1 MSENRD
7 YYEVLG
13 VDKDAD
19 ARTIKRAFL
28 KKARTV
34 HPDVS
39 DDPEAEAKFK
49 ELNEAYSVLS
59 DEQKRANYDRY
70 GTADGP
76 GGSGYVDIND
86 IFGGMGMDDLFSS
99 FFGGGAGSGARSRR
113 ERRRG
118 RDMAISLS
126 VTLEEAALGCKKT
139 ISYDRLAPCED
150 CNGTGRAE
158 GAQEKQCGRCHG
170 TGYVTTVQR
179 SFLGQVQ
186 SSSPC
191 PDCHGEGTVIDH
203 PCETCDGQG
212 RTPSHEKIDI
222 DIPAGVSTGR
232 QLRVSGFGEAGLRGE
247 PSGDLIVNVRV
258 ADHERFKRNGDD
270 LYLVSDISIAQ
281 AALGCEIEVEGI
293 MPDEVVKVTVPA
305 AKSGIL
311 AGVILGVGRA
321 IGETMA
327 VIMVAGN
334 VVQITPQVGGT
345 VISIGADDTD
355 FLTGAEY
362 MRSHIRDARKVV
374 IDNAGHAANM
384 DQPAVF
390 NHAVREL
397 LDQL

>member
-13 VDKDAD
+13 VDRDAD

-59 DEQKRANYDRY
+59 DEQRRANYDRY

-99 FFGGGAGSGARSRR
+99 FFGGGAGGGARSRR

-118 RDMAISLS
+118 RDMVISLS
-126 VTLEEAALGCKKT
+126 VTLERRRSAAKDV
-139 ISYDRLAPCED
+139 SYDRLLLCED

-170 TGYVTTVQR
+170 TGLR
-179 SFLGQVQ
+179 HDGSADRFGPG
-186 SSSPC
+186 SSSLPC
-191 PDCHGEGTVIDH
+191 PDCHGEGMVIDH

-212 RTPSHEKIDI
+212 PH
-222 DIPAGVSTGR
+222 A
-232 QLRVSGFGEAGLRGE
+232 F
-247 PSGDLIVNVRV
+247 
-258 ADHERFKRNGDD
+258 
-270 LYLVSDISIAQ
+270 
-281 AALGCEIEVEGI
+281 
-293 MPDEVVKVTVPA
+293 
-305 AKSGIL
+305 
-311 AGVILGVGRA
+311 
-321 IGETMA
+321 
-327 VIMVAGN
+327 
-334 VVQITPQVGGT
+334 
-345 VISIGADDTD
+345 
-355 FLTGAEY
+355 
-362 MRSHIRDARKVV
+362 ARK
-374 IDNAGHAANM
+374 DRHRYSP
-384 DQPAVF
+384 PAFRPV
-390 NHAVREL
+390 ASCV
-397 LDQL
+397 

>member
-70 GTADGP
+70 GSPDGP

-99 FFGGGAGSGARSRR
+99 FFGGGAGGGARNRR

-139 ISYDRLAPCED
+139 ISYDRLAPCVD

-158 GAQEKQCGRCHG
+158 GAQE
-170 TGYVTTVQR
+170 
-179 SFLGQVQ
+179 
-186 SSSPC
+186 
-191 PDCHGEGTVIDH
+191 
-203 PCETCDGQG
+203 
-212 RTPSHEKIDI
+212 
-222 DIPAGVSTGR
+222 
-232 QLRVSGFGEAGLRGE
+232 
-247 PSGDLIVNVRV
+247 
-258 ADHERFKRNGDD
+258 
-270 LYLVSDISIAQ
+270 
-281 AALGCEIEVEGI
+281 
-293 MPDEVVKVTVPA
+293 
-305 AKSGIL
+305 
-311 AGVILGVGRA
+311 
-321 IGETMA
+321 
-327 VIMVAGN
+327 
-334 VVQITPQVGGT
+334 
-345 VISIGADDTD
+345 
-355 FLTGAEY
+355 
-362 MRSHIRDARKVV
+362 
-374 IDNAGHAANM
+374 
-384 DQPAVF
+384 
-390 NHAVREL
+390 
-397 LDQL
+397 

>member
-13 VDKDAD
+13 VDRDAD

-99 FFGGGAGSGARSRR
+99 FFGGGAGGGARNRR

-179 SFLGQVQ
+179 SFLGQF
-186 SSSPC
+186 SLPRLAPTAMARARLS
-191 PDCHGEGTVIDH
+191 T
-203 PCETCDGQG
+203 
-212 RTPSHEKIDI
+212 
-222 DIPAGVSTGR
+222 IPARPATVRAARLRMKRSTSIFPPAFR
-232 QLRVSGFGEAGLRGE
+232 
-247 PSGDLIVNVRV
+247 PV
-258 ADHERFKRNGDD
+258 A
-270 LYLVSDISIAQ
+270 SCA
-281 AALGCEIEVEGI
+281 
-293 MPDEVVKVTVPA
+293 
-305 AKSGIL
+305 
-311 AGVILGVGRA
+311 
-321 IGETMA
+321 
-327 VIMVAGN
+327 
-334 VVQITPQVGGT
+334 
-345 VISIGADDTD
+345 
-355 FLTGAEY
+355 
-362 MRSHIRDARKVV
+362 
-374 IDNAGHAANM
+374 
-384 DQPAVF
+384 
-390 NHAVREL
+390 
-397 LDQL
+397 

>member
-13 VDKDAD
+13 VDRDAD

-99 FFGGGAGSGARSRR
+99 FFGGGAGGGARNRR

-158 GAQEKQCGRCHG
+158 GAQEKQCSRCHG

-305 AKSGIL
+305 GAQYGDTVSVNNNGMPRI
-311 AGVILGVGRA
+311 GGGGSRGRL
-321 IGETMA
+321 I
-327 VIMVAGN
+327 VQLR
-334 VVQITPQVGGT
+334 VVVPTNLSNKQ
-345 VISIGADDTD
+345 
-355 FLTGAEY
+355 
-362 MRSHIRDARKVV
+362 
-374 IDNAGHAANM
+374 
-384 DQPAVF
+384 
-390 NHAVREL
+390 REL
-397 LDQL
+397 LRAFADEMGDDVASGKKSVTDRIKSALDDILD

>member
-99 FFGGGAGSGARSRR
+99 FFGGGAGGGGRSRR

-150 CNGTGRAE
+150 CNGTGKAE
-158 GAQEKQCGRCHG
+158 GATEKQCSRCHG

-203 PCETCDGQG
+203 PCESCDGQG

-222 DIPAGVSTGR
+222 DLPAGVSTGR

-293 MPDEVVKVTVPA
+293 MPDEVVKVCVPA
-305 AKSGIL
+305 GTQYGDTVSVNNYGMPRI
-311 AGVILGVGRA
+311 GGGGSRGRL
-321 IGETMA
+321 
-327 VIMVAGN
+327 
-334 VVQITPQVGGT
+334 VVQ
-345 VISIGADDTD
+345 
-355 FLTGAEY
+355 L
-362 MRSHIRDARKVV
+362 RVV
-374 IDNAGHAANM
+374 VPTNLSNK
-384 DQPAVF
+384 Q
-390 NHAVREL
+390 REL
-397 LDQL
+397 LRAFADEMGDDVASGKKSVTDRIKSALDDILD

>member
-1 MSENRD
+1 M
-7 YYEVLG
+7 
-13 VDKDAD
+13 
-19 ARTIKRAFL
+19 
-28 KKARTV
+28 
-34 HPDVS
+34 
-39 DDPEAEAKFK
+39 
-49 ELNEAYSVLS
+49 
-59 DEQKRANYDRY
+59 
-70 GTADGP
+70 
-76 GGSGYVDIND
+76 
-86 IFGGMGMDDLFSS
+86 
-99 FFGGGAGSGARSRR
+99 
-113 ERRRG
+113 
-118 RDMAISLS
+118 
-126 VTLEEAALGCKKT
+126 TLEEAALGCKKT

-158 GAQEKQCGRCHG
+158 GAQEKQCSRCHG

-305 AKSGIL
+305 GTQYGDTVSVNNYGMPRI
-311 AGVILGVGRA
+311 GGGGSRGRL
-321 IGETMA
+321 IVQMR
-327 VIMVAGN
+327 
-334 VVQITPQVGGT
+334 VVVPTNLSNKQ
-345 VISIGADDTD
+345 
-355 FLTGAEY
+355 
-362 MRSHIRDARKVV
+362 
-374 IDNAGHAANM
+374 
-384 DQPAVF
+384 
-390 NHAVREL
+390 REL
-397 LDQL
+397 LRAFADEMGDDVASGKKSVTDRIKSALDDILD

>member
-99 FFGGGAGSGARSRR
+99 FFGGGAGGGARNRR

-126 VTLEEAALGCKKT
+126 VTLEEAALGCKRRSAMTALPPARIATAPAGRGCTGKAVQPLPRHGLCHDGPAFVPGPG
-139 ISYDRLAPCED
+139 SVFFALSRL
-150 CNGTGRAE
+150 
-158 GAQEKQCGRCHG
+158 
-170 TGYVTTVQR
+170 
-179 SFLGQVQ
+179 
-186 SSSPC
+186 
-191 PDCHGEGTVIDH
+191 HGEGTVIDH

-305 AKSGIL
+305 GTQYGDTVS
-311 AGVILGVGRA
+311 VGNYGMPR
-321 IGETMA
+321 IGGGGSRGRLIVQMR
-327 VIMVAGN
+327 
-334 VVQITPQVGGT
+334 VVVPTNLSNKQ
-345 VISIGADDTD
+345 
-355 FLTGAEY
+355 
-362 MRSHIRDARKVV
+362 
-374 IDNAGHAANM
+374 
-384 DQPAVF
+384 
-390 NHAVREL
+390 REL
-397 LDQL
+397 LRAFADEMGDDVASGKKSVTDRIKSALDDILD

>member
-39 DDPEAEAKFK
+39 DDPEAEARFK

-99 FFGGGAGSGARSRR
+99 FFGGGAGGGARSRR

-150 CNGTGRAE
+150 CNGTGKAD
-158 GAQEKQCGRCHG
+158 GATEKQCSRCHG

-191 PDCHGEGTVIDH
+191 PDCHGEGMLIDH

-293 MPDEVVKVTVPA
+293 MPDEVVKVMRPRRHTVRRHRERQQLRHA
-305 AKSGIL
+305 AHWRWRF
-311 AGVILGVGRA
+311 AWPPDRA
-321 IGETMA
+321 TARG
-327 VIMVAGN
+327 
-334 VVQITPQVGGT
+334 
-345 VISIGADDTD
+345 
-355 FLTGAEY
+355 
-362 MRSHIRDARKVV
+362 RSH
-374 IDNAGHAANM
+374 
-384 DQPAVF
+384 QSF
-390 NHAVREL
+390 
-397 LDQL
+397 Q

>member
-99 FFGGGAGSGARSRR
+99 FFGGGAGGGARNRR

-150 CNGTGRAE
+150 CNGTG
-158 GAQEKQCGRCHG
+158 
-170 TGYVTTVQR
+170 
-179 SFLGQVQ
+179 
-186 SSSPC
+186 
-191 PDCHGEGTVIDH
+191 
-203 PCETCDGQG
+203 
-212 RTPSHEKIDI
+212 
-222 DIPAGVSTGR
+222 
-232 QLRVSGFGEAGLRGE
+232 
-247 PSGDLIVNVRV
+247 
-258 ADHERFKRNGDD
+258 
-270 LYLVSDISIAQ
+270 
-281 AALGCEIEVEGI
+281 
-293 MPDEVVKVTVPA
+293 
-305 AKSGIL
+305 
-311 AGVILGVGRA
+311 
-321 IGETMA
+321 
-327 VIMVAGN
+327 
-334 VVQITPQVGGT
+334 
-345 VISIGADDTD
+345 
-355 FLTGAEY
+355 
-362 MRSHIRDARKVV
+362 
-374 IDNAGHAANM
+374 
-384 DQPAVF
+384 
-390 NHAVREL
+390 
-397 LDQL
+397 

>member
-13 VDKDAD
+13 VEKDAD

-99 FFGGGAGSGARSRR
+99 FFGGGAGGGARSRR

-158 GAQEKQCGRCHG
+158 GAQEKQCSRCHG

-222 DIPAGVSTGR
+222 DIPAGRFDRPPAARERLWRGR
-232 QLRVSGFGEAGLRGE
+232 
-247 PSGDLIVNVRV
+247 PSR
-258 ADHERFKRNGDD
+258 R
-270 LYLVSDISIAQ
+270 
-281 AALGCEIEVEGI
+281 ALGR
-293 MPDEVVKVTVPA
+293 PDRQRSRRRP
-305 AKSGIL
+305 
-311 AGVILGVGRA
+311 RA
-321 IGETMA
+321 
-327 VIMVAGN
+327 
-334 VVQITPQVGGT
+334 
-345 VISIGADDTD
+345 
-355 FLTGAEY
+355 L
-362 MRSHIRDARKVV
+362 
-374 IDNAGHAANM
+374 
-384 DQPAVF
+384 
-390 NHAVREL
+390 
-397 LDQL
+397 

>member
-13 VDKDAD
+13 VDRDAD

-99 FFGGGAGSGARSRR
+99 FFGGGAGGGARSRR

-191 PDCHGEGTVIDH
+191 PDCHGEGTVIEAKGTAYGVVTSKIGSGWTHWGELKGVDYAEKGEQIAMS
-203 PCETCDGQG
+203 ETKLAVVTTASGSLNM
-212 RTPSHEKIDI
+212 RKTASKSAEVIAKIPRGATVTVLMEAD
-222 DIPAGVSTGR
+222 DWWRVQYKNSTGWCAAEFLTKQENADNQAWR
-232 QLRVSGFGEAGLRGE
+232 NIQ
-247 PSGDLIVNVRV
+247 IV
-258 ADHERFKRNGDD
+258 D
-270 LYLVSDISIAQ
+270 S
-281 AALGCEIEVEGI
+281 
-293 MPDEVVKVTVPA
+293 
-305 AKSGIL
+305 
-311 AGVILGVGRA
+311 
-321 IGETMA
+321 
-327 VIMVAGN
+327 AGN
-334 VVQITPQVGGT
+334 VFEPVGDFT
-345 VISIGADDTD
+345 VKVASADVGD
-355 FLTGAEY
+355 
-362 MRSHIRDARKVV
+362 S
-374 IDNAGHAANM
+374 
-384 DQPAVF
+384 
-390 NHAVREL
+390 
-397 LDQL
+397 

>member
-13 VDKDAD
+13 VDRDAD

-76 GGSGYVDIND
+76 GG
-86 IFGGMGMDDLFSS
+86 
-99 FFGGGAGSGARSRR
+99 

-232 QLRVSGFGEAGLRGE
+232 QLRVNGFGEAGLRGE

-305 AKSGIL
+305 GAQYGDTVSVNNYGMPRI
-311 AGVILGVGRA
+311 GGGGSRGRL
-321 IGETMA
+321 I
-327 VIMVAGN
+327 VQLR
-334 VVQITPQVGGT
+334 VVVPTNLSNKQ
-345 VISIGADDTD
+345 
-355 FLTGAEY
+355 
-362 MRSHIRDARKVV
+362 
-374 IDNAGHAANM
+374 
-384 DQPAVF
+384 
-390 NHAVREL
+390 REL
-397 LDQL
+397 LRAFADEMGDDVASGKKSVTDRIKSALDDILD

>member
-99 FFGGGAGSGARSRR
+99 FFGGGAGGGARNRR

-158 GAQEKQCGRCHG
+158 GAQEKQCSRCHG

-179 SFLGQVQ
+179 SFLG
-186 SSSPC
+186 
-191 PDCHGEGTVIDH
+191 H
-203 PCETCDGQG
+203 
-212 RTPSHEKIDI
+212 RPS
-222 DIPAGVSTGR
+222 
-232 QLRVSGFGEAGLRGE
+232 LRDLRRSGPHTFARKDRHRY
-247 PSGDLIVNVRV
+247 PRR
-258 ADHERFKRNGDD
+258 RFDR
-270 LYLVSDISIAQ
+270 S
-281 AALGCEIEVEGI
+281 
-293 MPDEVVKVTVPA
+293 PA
-305 AKSGIL
+305 ARERL
-311 AGVILGVGRA
+311 WRGR
-321 IGETMA
+321 
-327 VIMVAGN
+327 
-334 VVQITPQVGGT
+334 P
-345 VISIGADDTD
+345 S
-355 FLTGAEY
+355 
-362 MRSHIRDARKVV
+362 R
-374 IDNAGHAANM
+374 
-384 DQPAVF
+384 
-390 NHAVREL
+390 
-397 LDQL
+397 